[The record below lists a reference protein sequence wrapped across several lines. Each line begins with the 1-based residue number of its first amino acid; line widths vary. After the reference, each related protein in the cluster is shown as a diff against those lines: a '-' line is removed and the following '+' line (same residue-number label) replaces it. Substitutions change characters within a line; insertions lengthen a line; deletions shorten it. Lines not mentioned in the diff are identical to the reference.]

1 MIGCGDADP
10 LKQPRTGTPPMREQ
24 YCTEVNQD
32 CIDKTVTVC
41 GWVHRRRDH
50 GGVIFLDIRD
60 RSGLLQVVFNPDNT
74 SGFSIADQV
83 RSEYVVKING
93 KVRLRP
99 EGMENTAMPTGAVE
113 VIGDVIE
120 ILNTAKTPPFPIDD
134 YQTVNEETRLRYRY
148 IDLRRP
154 EVHQKF
160 AFRAL
165 MNREIH
171 RYLDEQHYLEV
182 ETPILFKTTPEGARD
197 YLVPSRVH
205 PGKFFAL
212 PQSPQLMK
220 QLLMMGGVDKYYQIA
235 RCFRDEDLRADR
247 QPEFTQLDI
256 EASFV
261 EERDIQSM
269 IEGLFTH
276 LFKTLMDME
285 LPEIERMTYA
295 EAMQRYASDKP
306 DLRIPLELTDVD
318 DLLKHVDFKVFS
330 GPANDP
336 KSRVAAL
343 RVPAA
348 VEKLS
353 RKELDGYASYV
364 AQFGAKGLAYI
375 KINDL
380 EKGLAGLQSP
390 ILKFLDE
397 ETVLAIVKR
406 TQAQTGDIIFF
417 GSDKARVVND
427 ALGALRVKLG
437 HDLGMVEDSWRFV
450 WIVDFP
456 MFEEVNGAFYSL
468 HHPFTAPQTE
478 DLTLLETDPGAV
490 LARAYDLVLNG
501 TELGGG
507 SIRIHHE
514 KMQRAVLH
522 ILGLTDQEANDKF
535 GFLLEAL
542 QYGCPPLGGVAFGL
556 DRIAMLL
563 TGSDSIR
570 DVIVFPK
577 TQKAICPLT
586 NAPSD
591 VADEQLVEL
600 GIKKTSK

>member
-1 MIGCGDADP
+1 
-10 LKQPRTGTPPMREQ
+10 MRRQ
-24 YCTEVNQD
+24 YCTEVDQKD
-32 CIDKTVTVC
+32 CDKTITVC

-60 RSGLLQVVFNPDNT
+60 CSGLLQVVFNPGNAEA
-74 SGFSIADQV
+74 FSLADQV
-83 RSEYVVKING
+83 RSEYVVKATG
-93 KVRLRP
+93 MVRRRP
-99 EGMENTAMPTGAVE
+99 EGMENSSMPTGAVE
-113 VIGDVIE
+113 VIGDKIE
-120 ILNTAKTPPFPIDD
+120 ILNVAKTPPFPIND
-134 YQTVNEETRLRYRY
+134 YQTVNEETRLKYRY

-154 EVHQKF
+154 EVQSKF
-160 AFRAL
+160 RFRAK

-171 RYLDEQHYLEV
+171 RYLDEKNYLEV

-220 QLLMMGGVDKYYQIA
+220 QLLMMGGMDKYYQIA

-261 EERDIQSM
+261 EEKDIQSM
-269 IEGLFTH
+269 IEGMFKH
-276 LFKTLMDME
+276 LFKTLLNEE
-285 LPEIERMTYA
+285 LPEIHRMTYE
-295 EAMQRYASDKP
+295 EAMRRFASDKP
-306 DLRIPLELTDVD
+306 DLRIPLELVDVE
-318 DLLKHVDFKVFS
+318 DLVEQVDFKVFS
-330 GPANDP
+330 GPAKDP
-336 KSRVAAL
+336 KCRVAAL
-343 RVPAA
+343 RVPGA

-353 RKELDGYASYV
+353 RKQLDDYATYV
-364 AQFGAKGLAYI
+364 GQFGAKGLAYI
-375 KINDL
+375 KVNDL
-380 EKGLAGLQSP
+380 EAGVAGLQSP
-390 ILKFLDE
+390 ILKFFDE
-397 ETVLAIVKR
+397 ETVLSILKR
-406 TQAQTGDIIFF
+406 VQAQTGDIVFF
-417 GSDKARVVND
+417 GSDKKRIVNE

-437 HDLGMVEDSWRFV
+437 HDLDLIEDGWRFLWV
-450 WIVDFP
+450 VDFP
-456 MFEEVNGAFYSL
+456 MFEEIDGAYYSL
-468 HHPFTAPQTE
+468 HHPFTAPKT
-478 DLTLLETDPGAV
+478 DDVNVLETDPGSV

-507 SIRIHHE
+507 SIRIHDE

-522 ILGLTDQEANDKF
+522 ILGLTDEDANDKF

-591 VADEQLVEL
+591 VANEQLVEL
-600 GIKKTSK
+600 GIRKVLKG